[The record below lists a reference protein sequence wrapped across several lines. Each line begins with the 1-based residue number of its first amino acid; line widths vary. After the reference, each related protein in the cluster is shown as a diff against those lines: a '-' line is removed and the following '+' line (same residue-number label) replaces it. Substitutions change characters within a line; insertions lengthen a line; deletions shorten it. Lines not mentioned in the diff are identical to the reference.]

1 MKEGH
6 WSVLISAEIGWP
18 SPSNSMVVFRYKSF
32 SPLRL
37 RGDLVLKP
45 KTARANWHLH
55 FRKMVFKTGAR
66 LVISPSLRFVGRR
79 EGNHYD
85 IVYPWLRRDGGRERW
100 IVFRFAI
107 CFSEERTV
115 RPSVMTR
122 ESVIGLVF
130 FSPPPPPPRPRSL
143 SAHNFSS
150 SSSLFQQSIHYS
162 ATKANH

>member
-130 FSPPPPPPRPRSL
+130 FTAAS
-143 SAHNFSS
+143 SAAAAVTFCS
-150 SSSLFQQSIHYS
+150 
-162 ATKANH
+162 